1 MACQQYH
8 TLGRITNSMV
18 AVLFFETFYVV
29 DSLWNESAVLTT
41 MDITTDG
48 FGFMLANGL
57 LTWLPMN
64 YSLQA
69 RFLADFPVDMSLT
82 HTLIVIATQCV
93 GYYIFRSANGQ
104 KDKFRRYGAAA
115 PQNKGTSPLPSCRFR
130 SQGNT
135 FCIHCQLTFIYYM
148 ELLLIRLEV
157 HGDKVGI
164 QVADQRMVGNCSPHQ
179 LLWRLAH
186 GPCLVI
192 ALR

>member
-1 MACQQYH
+1 MLGRELNPRFSSSPDSTFDIKYFIELRPGLIGWVFLNFGMACQQYH

-82 HTLIVIATQCV
+82 HSLIVIAAQCV

-104 KDKFRRYGAAA
+104 KDNFRRYGANA
-115 PQNKGTSPLPSCRFR
+115 PQNKGTSPSLSLSFSISRKKYFLQ
-130 SQGNT
+130 ST
-135 FCIHCQLTFIYYM
+135 VCQLTS
-148 ELLLIRLEV
+148 V
-157 HGDKVGI
+157 
-164 QVADQRMVGNCSPHQ
+164 C
-179 LLWRLAH
+179 
-186 GPCLVI
+186 
-192 ALR
+192 